1 MYTGAMTQQHI
12 GDTML
17 TTDNGIRQRQVT
29 IRTGTVQQAGSSSQY
44 TLNQKLLTLLDGAV

>member
-1 MYTGAMTQQHI
+1 MTQQHI